1 MRRVGG
7 SGAVGDLPDV
17 ADLVWAAE
25 HLCALEVV
33 RMSNDGTPR
42 RLGHCGDSEG
52 RGDLA
57 GVYEAG
63 RWCAR
68 GADGGNEDE
77 RGGGVCYGIR
87 ARWMRFILGARAG
100 IGGCVPRLLAGNL
113 IGGGAFLVP
122 PRRRVG
128 ADP

>member
-77 RGGGVCYGIR
+77 RGGGGVLWDPGEVDALYSRSTSRDWWVR
-87 ARWMRFILGARAG
+87 AKVAGRQSNRRGGLFGAA
-100 IGGCVPRLLAGNL
+100 
-113 IGGGAFLVP
+113 
-122 PRRRVG
+122 
-128 ADP
+128 